1 RVFFDRIEVFA
12 MSPARPVST
21 STSAAP
27 SAGDVAEQAQ
37 RVKDRLV
44 TVLDDLPSP
53 GEVTERDCTRLAG
66 ALRGLAKV
74 FDRHASTCPAPPRI
88 EPATGSAGRA
98 WVYPGQ
104 QR

>member
-27 SAGDVAEQAQ
+27 SAGDVVEQAQ
-37 RVKDRLV
+37 QVQDRLG
-44 TVLDDLPSP
+44 TVLEDLPRS
-53 GEVTERDCTRLAG
+53 GVLTERDCARLAG
-66 ALRGLAKV
+66 ALRGLAKA
-74 FDRHASTCPAPPRI
+74 FDRHASTCPAPAPV
-88 EPATGSAGRA
+88 EPAAGSGGRA